1 MSDENEV
8 IEEVTEEVI
17 DQPETEQDS
26 EEVVEESQDSE
37 EISEDSEEETEVQA
51 ETEEELAEEL
61 QEAADAGASKE
72 ELTNMVRQYTL
83 KVNNKEYVRE
93 LDLNDEEAVKR
104 ALQMEIAG
112 RQAMQSKA
120 ELEKAYSSDIE
131 RLKSDPFGVLAELG
145 LDPIELSSKQLEKF
159 LEEKKK
165 SPEQVERERVEREIA
180 EMKAE
185 NERLK
190 KEKEDQERQAAISQ
204 AEKEIEGDIISAL
217 EGDTDLVAS
226 PEVINMVV
234 DNMLWAMSNGYE
246 DVTAK
251 DVLPTVKNELQ
262 KKYRSYAK
270 SMKSTT
276 ALKSLL
282 GDDILNNLKEE
293 RIQKVKSQVNNINN
307 VKSTT
312 KKVEKKDEAPKRKLS
327 LSDFMQ
333 GR

>member
-17 DQPETEQDS
+17 EQPEVES
-26 EEVVEESQDSE
+26 EESIDEVQEE
-37 EISEDSEEETEVQA
+37 SEDSDEAVEVQA
-51 ETEEELAEEL
+51 ESEEELAEEL
-61 QEAADAGASKE
+61 QEAAEKGASKE

-120 ELEKAYSSDIE
+120 ELEKAYSHDIE
-131 RLKSDPFGVLAELG
+131 RLKSDPFGVLKELG

-165 SPEQVERERVEREIA
+165 SPQQIEQERVQREYQ
-180 EMKAE
+180 ELKAE

-190 KEKEDQERQAAISQ
+190 KEREDKERESAVAA
-204 AEKEIEGDIISAL
+204 AEKEIETDIISAL
-217 EGDTDLVAS
+217 DGDPDLVAS

-234 DNMLWAMSNGYE
+234 DNMLWAMNNGYE
-246 DVTAK
+246 NVTAK
-251 DVLPTVKNELQ
+251 DVLPTVKNEIQ
-262 KKYRSYAK
+262 KKYRNYAK

-282 GDDILNNLKEE
+282 GDDILNNLREE
-293 RIQKVKSQVNNINN
+293 RIQKVKSQVSNINN
-307 VKSTT
+307 VKATA
-312 KKVEKKDEAPKRKLS
+312 KAPEKKEEVRKKLS

>member
-17 DQPETEQDS
+17 EQPEVES
-26 EEVVEESQDSE
+26 EESIDEVQEESEVSDE
-37 EISEDSEEETEVQA
+37 AVEVQA
-51 ETEEELAEEL
+51 ESEEELAEEL
-61 QEAADAGASKE
+61 QEAAEKGASKE

-120 ELEKAYSSDIE
+120 ELEKAYSHDIE
-131 RLKSDPFGVLAELG
+131 RLKSDPFGVLKELG

-165 SPEQVERERVEREIA
+165 SPEQIEQERVQREYQ
-180 EMKAE
+180 ELKAE

-190 KEKEDQERQAAISQ
+190 KEREDKERDSAVAA
-204 AEKEIEGDIISAL
+204 AEKEIETDIISAL
-217 EGDTDLVAS
+217 EGDSDLVAS

-234 DNMLWAMSNGYE
+234 DNMLWAMNNGYE
-246 DVTAK
+246 NVTAK
-251 DVLPTVKNELQ
+251 DVLPTVKNEIQ
-262 KKYRSYAK
+262 KKYRNYAK

-282 GDDILNNLKEE
+282 GDDILNNLREE
-293 RIQKVKSQVNNINN
+293 RIQKVKSQVTNINN
-307 VKSTT
+307 VKSTA
-312 KKVEKKDEAPKRKLS
+312 KAPEKKEDVRKKLS

>member
-17 DQPETEQDS
+17 EQPEVES
-26 EEVVEESQDSE
+26 EGSIDEVQEESEVSDE
-37 EISEDSEEETEVQA
+37 AVEVQA
-51 ETEEELAEEL
+51 ESEEELAEEL
-61 QEAADAGASKE
+61 QEAAEKGASKE

-120 ELEKAYSSDIE
+120 ELEKAYSHDIE
-131 RLKSDPFGVLAELG
+131 RLKSDPFGVLKELG

-165 SPEQVERERVEREIA
+165 SPEQIEQERVQREYQ
-180 EMKAE
+180 ELKAE

-190 KEKEDQERQAAISQ
+190 KEREDKERDSAVAA
-204 AEKEIEGDIISAL
+204 AEKEIETDIISAL
-217 EGDTDLVAS
+217 EGDSDLVAS

-234 DNMLWAMSNGYE
+234 DNMLWAMNNGYE
-246 DVTAK
+246 NVTAK
-251 DVLPTVKNELQ
+251 DVLPTVKNEIQ
-262 KKYRSYAK
+262 KKYRNYAK

-282 GDDILNNLKEE
+282 GDDILNNLREE
-293 RIQKVKSQVNNINN
+293 RIQKVKSQVTNINN
-307 VKSTT
+307 VKSTA
-312 KKVEKKDEAPKRKLS
+312 KAPEKKEDVRKKLS